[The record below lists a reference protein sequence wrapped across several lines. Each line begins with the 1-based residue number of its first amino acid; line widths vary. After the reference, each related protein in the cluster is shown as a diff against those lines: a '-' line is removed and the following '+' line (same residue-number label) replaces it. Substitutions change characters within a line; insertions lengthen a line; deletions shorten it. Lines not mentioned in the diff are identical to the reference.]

1 MNSMTRALALALLS
15 TLGCTQILLGAQPA
29 PLLTAM
35 KTELDRSFKALAHAD
50 TIPLYFLAYHVTDTD
65 RHVLTASYG
74 ALTKEDNNRSRILD
88 IDLRVGS
95 YDLDNTREI
104 RGGFGFDF
112 SFSQSPELP
121 LSDDEKAIRTV
132 IWNTTDQDYKAALQ
146 QFIKVKTNQ
155 EVMVEQE
162 DTAADFS
169 HEKPE
174 SYIGETAVAVL
185 DTDMWKSRLRDL
197 SSLFKEYS
205 FVEESSLE
213 LQLTNDNRYFV
224 SSEGSQI
231 QEGQSYARLFVR
243 CEGTASD
250 GMRISRYES
259 FDAADPV
266 NLPGDETIIATV
278 QRLITELDALLKAP
292 LAEPYIGPAILVNR
306 ATGVYFHEI
315 FGHRIE
321 GHRQKSEMEGQTFA
335 KKIGEKVLPDF
346 IDVYDDPTRA
356 DFDGTF
362 LRGHYLYDDEGVK
375 TNPVTVVEKGVLRNF
390 LLSRSP
396 VKGFPTSNAHG
407 RKQAGMDAVA
417 RQGNLMVK
425 SSNEVSFDRLVE
437 MLRDECRTQNKPYG
451 LIFYDISGGFT
462 TTTRFGPQSFKVIP
476 LLVYKC
482 YTDGRPNE
490 PIRGVDI
497 VGTPLSS
504 FARIVATGNDYE
516 IFNGTCG
523 AESGWVPVSATA
535 PSILV
540 SELEVEKKFKEQEKP
555 PLLPPPYKP
564 TKTSDAGR
572 GGN

>member
-1 MNSMTRALALALLS
+1 MNRFPWAAGVCLLAIAVCSLPLLA
-15 TLGCTQILLGAQPA
+15 AQPA
-29 PLLTAM
+29 PVLNAM
-35 KTELDRSFKALAHAD
+35 KTELDRSFAALAKAD
-50 TIPLYFLAYHVTDTD
+50 TVPVYYLAYHVTDTD
-65 RHVLTASYG
+65 RHALTASYG
-74 ALTKEDNNRSRILD
+74 ALSKEDDSRSRVLD

-112 SFSQSPELP
+112 NFTQSPELP

-132 IWNTTDQDYKAALQ
+132 IWNATDQKYKSALQ
-146 QFIKVKTNQ
+146 QYTKIKTNQ

-169 HEKPE
+169 REKPE
-174 SYIGETAVAVL
+174 NYIGTTVAAVL
-185 DTDMWKSRLRDL
+185 DTEMWKSRLREM
-197 SSLFKEYS
+197 SALFKEYS
-205 FVEESSLE
+205 FVEQSSLE

-224 SSEGSQI
+224 SSEGSMI
-231 QEGQSYARLFVR
+231 QSGQSYARLFVR

-259 FDAADPV
+259 FDASDPA
-266 NLPGDETIIATV
+266 NLPGDELIIATI
-278 QRLITELDALLKAP
+278 QRLIAELDALLKAP
-292 LAEPYIGPAILVNR
+292 LAEPYAGPAILVNR
-306 ATGVYFHEI
+306 AAGVYFHEI

-335 KKIGEKVLPDF
+335 KKVGEKILPEF
-346 IDVYDDPTRA
+346 IDVYDDPTLA
-356 DFDGTF
+356 DFNGIF

-375 TNPVTVVEKGVLRNF
+375 TTPVTVVEKGVLRNF

-396 VKGFPTSNAHG
+396 VKGFPNSNAHG

-425 SSNEVSFDRLVE
+425 SSKEYPFETLVS
-437 MLRDECRTQNKPYG
+437 MLKDECRKQGKPYG

-490 PIRGVDI
+490 AIRGVDI

-504 FARIVATGNDYE
+504 FARIIATGNDYE

-535 PSILV
+535 PSLLV

-564 TKTSDAGR
+564 IKTSDAAS